1 MALHNGLGGWNQAF
15 IDTSSDQR
23 ASAADGFCVET
34 GMFFGDAGGGESA
47 DQAAGGT
54 TRRCSRHGTDR
65 GRNQP
70 TRGYNWTDTRNGK
83 HPKPSKEA
91 GSSAQGGASRSAGS
105 SARRGAMCGFP
116 TDLRSVGSVRHN
128 ADFIMRDVRGLEIPH
143 GLRSCI
149 VRVV

>member
-1 MALHNGLGGWNQAF
+1 MALHNGLSGWNQAF

-23 ASAADGFCVET
+23 ASPADGFCIET
-34 GMFFGDAGGGESA
+34 GTFLGDARGGKST
-47 DQAAGGT
+47 DQTTRGT

-70 TRGYNWTDTRNGK
+70 TRGYHWTDTRNGK
-83 HPKPSKEA
+83 HPKPSEQT

-116 TDLRSVGSVRHN
+116 SDLRSVGSVRHN
-128 ADFIMRDVRGLEIPH
+128 ANFIMRYVSSLKILH
-143 GLRSCI
+143 GLRSCV